1 MWVGG
6 ALFLPPTCVCGVDSW
21 RAGTHADQRGKVSRE
36 APHAPGRCLGEPRA
50 RGNRHDRVLYAAQIT
65 RKTPRA
71 GEAASKDAPRARKRA
86 RMLCLLAGG
95 RPEGALACGRPE
107 RALAGGE
114 TRGSPSVR
122 PGRRALP
129 TASLTRPGRDH
140 AHRPR
145 CWRTRCSGTGSSAR
159 GSRPRRGVRP
169 RDESRARIG

>member
-6 ALFLPPTCVCGVDSW
+6 ALFLPPTYVCGVDSW
-21 RAGTHADQRGKVSRE
+21 RAGTHADRRGKVSRE
-36 APHAPGRCLGEPRA
+36 APHAPGRCLGEHRA

-65 RKTPRA
+65 RRTPRA
-71 GEAASKDAPRARKRA
+71 GEAASKDASRARKRA
-86 RMLCLLAGG
+86 RML
-95 RPEGALACGRPE
+95 RV
-107 RALAGGE
+107 LAGGE

-129 TASLTRPGRDH
+129 TAPLARPGRDR

-145 CWRTRCSGTGSSAR
+145 CWRTRCSGRDSSAR
-159 GSRPRRGVRP
+159 GSRPRRGRRP

>member
-21 RAGTHADQRGKVSRE
+21 RAGTHVDRRGKVSRE

-71 GEAASKDAPRARKRA
+71 GEAAPKDASRARKRA
-86 RMLCLLAGG
+86 RML
-95 RPEGALACGRPE
+95 RV
-107 RALAGGE
+107 LAGGE
-114 TRGSPSVR
+114 ARGSPSGR

-129 TASLTRPGRDH
+129 TASLTRPGRDR

-145 CWRTRCSGTGSSAR
+145 CWRTRCLGTGSSAR

-169 RDESRARIG
+169 RDESHVRIG

>member
-21 RAGTHADQRGKVSRE
+21 RAGTHEDRRGKVSRE

-65 RKTPRA
+65 RRTPRA
-71 GEAASKDAPRARKRA
+71 GEAASKDASRARKRA
-86 RMLCLLAGG
+86 RMS
-95 RPEGALACGRPE
+95 RV
-107 RALAGGE
+107 LAGGE
-114 TRGSPSVR
+114 ARGSPSVR

-129 TASLTRPGRDH
+129 TASLTRPGRDR
-140 AHRPR
+140 AYRPR
-145 CWRTRCSGTGSSAR
+145 CWRTRCPGTGSSAR

>member
-21 RAGTHADQRGKVSRE
+21 RAGTHADRRGKVSRE
-36 APHAPGRCLGEPRA
+36 APHALGRCLGEPRA
-50 RGNRHDRVLYAAQIT
+50 RGKRHDRVLYAAQIT
-65 RKTPRA
+65 RRTPRA
-71 GEAASKDAPRARKRA
+71 GEAASKDASRARKRA
-86 RMLCLLAGG
+86 RMLRVLAGG
-95 RPEGALACGRPE
+95 RPEGALACGE
-107 RALAGGE
+107 A
-114 TRGSPSVR
+114 RGSPSVR

-129 TASLTRPGRDH
+129 TASLTRPGRDR

-145 CWRTRCSGTGSSAR
+145 CWRTRCPGTGSSAR

>member
-21 RAGTHADQRGKVSRE
+21 RAGTHEDRRGKVSRE

-65 RKTPRA
+65 RRTPRA
-71 GEAASKDAPRARKRA
+71 GEAASKDASRARKRA
-86 RMLCLLAGG
+86 RMS
-95 RPEGALACGRPE
+95 RV
-107 RALAGGE
+107 LAGGE
-114 TRGSPSVR
+114 ARGSPSVR

-129 TASLTRPGRDH
+129 TASLTRPGRDR

-145 CWRTRCSGTGSSAR
+145 CWRTRCLGTGSSAR

-169 RDESRARIG
+169 RDESHVRIG

>member
-21 RAGTHADQRGKVSRE
+21 RAGTHADRRGKVSRE
-36 APHAPGRCLGEPRA
+36 APHALGRCLGEPRA
-50 RGNRHDRVLYAAQIT
+50 RGEAARPGAVRGPDHAENT
-65 RKTPRA
+65 AR
-71 GEAASKDAPRARKRA
+71 GEAAPKDASRARKRA
-86 RMLCLLAGG
+86 RML
-95 RPEGALACGRPE
+95 RV
-107 RALAGGE
+107 LAGGE
-114 TRGSPSVR
+114 ARGSPSVR

-129 TASLTRPGRDH
+129 TASLTRPGRDR

-145 CWRTRCSGTGSSAR
+145 CWRTRCLGTGSSAR

>member
-6 ALFLPPTCVCGVDSW
+6 ALFLPPTCVCGVDFW
-21 RAGTHADQRGKVSRE
+21 RAGTHADRRGKVSRE
-36 APHAPGRCLGEPRA
+36 ARHAPGRCLREPRA
-50 RGNRHDRVLYAAQIT
+50 RGKRHDRVLYAAQIT
-65 RKTPRA
+65 RRTPRA

-86 RMLCLLAGG
+86 RML
-95 RPEGALACGRPE
+95 RV
-107 RALAGGE
+107 LAGGE
-114 TRGSPSVR
+114 ARGSPSVR

-129 TASLTRPGRDH
+129 TASLTRPGRDR

-169 RDESRARIG
+169 RDESHARIG

>member
-21 RAGTHADQRGKVSRE
+21 RAGTHADRRGKVSRE
-36 APHAPGRCLGEPRA
+36 APHAPGRCLGEHRA

-65 RKTPRA
+65 RRAPRA
-71 GEAASKDAPRARKRA
+71 GEAASKDASRARKRA
-86 RMLCLLAGG
+86 RMS
-95 RPEGALACGRPE
+95 RV
-107 RALAGGE
+107 LAGGE
-114 TRGSPSVR
+114 ARGSPSMR

-129 TASLTRPGRDH
+129 TASLTRPGRDR

>member
-21 RAGTHADQRGKVSRE
+21 RAGTHADRRGKVSRE
-36 APHAPGRCLGEPRA
+36 APHALGRCLGEPRA

-65 RKTPRA
+65 RRTPRA
-71 GEAASKDAPRARKRA
+71 GEAASKNASRARKRA
-86 RMLCLLAGG
+86 RML
-95 RPEGALACGRPE
+95 RV
-107 RALAGGE
+107 LAGGE
-114 TRGSPSVR
+114 ARGSPSVR

-129 TASLTRPGRDH
+129 TASLTRPGRDR

-145 CWRTRCSGTGSSAR
+145 CWRTRCLGTGSSAR

>member
-21 RAGTHADQRGKVSRE
+21 RAGTHEDRRGKVSRE

-65 RKTPRA
+65 RRTPRA
-71 GEAASKDAPRARKRA
+71 GEAAPKDASRARKRA
-86 RMLCLLAGG
+86 RML
-95 RPEGALACGRPE
+95 RV
-107 RALAGGE
+107 LAGGE
-114 TRGSPSVR
+114 ARGSPSVR

-129 TASLTRPGRDH
+129 TASLTRPGRDR
-140 AHRPR
+140 AYRPR
-145 CWRTRCSGTGSSAR
+145 CWRTRCPGTGSSAR

-169 RDESRARIG
+169 RDESHVRIG

>member
-21 RAGTHADQRGKVSRE
+21 RAGTHADLRGKVSRE

-50 RGNRHDRVLYAAQIT
+50 RGKRHDRVLYAAQIT
-65 RKTPRA
+65 RRTPRA
-71 GEAASKDAPRARKRA
+71 GEAGSEDASPARKRA
-86 RMLCLLAGG
+86 RML
-95 RPEGALACGRPE
+95 RV
-107 RALAGGE
+107 LAGGE
-114 TRGSPSVR
+114 ARGSPSVR

-129 TASLTRPGRDH
+129 TASLTRPGRDR

>member
-21 RAGTHADQRGKVSRE
+21 RAGTHEDRRGKVSRE

-65 RKTPRA
+65 RRTPRA
-71 GEAASKDAPRARKRA
+71 GEAASKDASRARKRA
-86 RMLCLLAGG
+86 RMS
-95 RPEGALACGRPE
+95 RV
-107 RALAGGE
+107 LAGGE
-114 TRGSPSVR
+114 ARGSPSVR

-129 TASLTRPGRDH
+129 TASLTRPGRDR

-145 CWRTRCSGTGSSAR
+145 CWRTRCLGTGSSAR

-169 RDESRARIG
+169 RDESHARIG

>member
-50 RGNRHDRVLYAAQIT
+50 RGKRHDRVLYAAQIT
-65 RKTPRA
+65 RRTPRA
-71 GEAASKDAPRARKRA
+71 EEAASQDASRARKRA
-86 RMLCLLAGG
+86 RML
-95 RPEGALACGRPE
+95 RV
-107 RALAGGE
+107 LAGGE
-114 TRGSPSVR
+114 ARGSPSVR

-129 TASLTRPGRDH
+129 TASLTRPGRDR
-140 AHRPR
+140 AYRPR
-145 CWRTRCSGTGSSAR
+145 CWRTRCPGTGSSAR

>member
-21 RAGTHADQRGKVSRE
+21 RAGTHEDRRGKVSRE

-50 RGNRHDRVLYAAQIT
+50 RGKRHDRVLYAAQIT
-65 RKTPRA
+65 RRTPRA
-71 GEAASKDAPRARKRA
+71 GEAAPKDASRARKRA
-86 RMLCLLAGG
+86 RML
-95 RPEGALACGRPE
+95 RV
-107 RALAGGE
+107 LAGGE
-114 TRGSPSVR
+114 ARGSPSVR

-129 TASLTRPGRDH
+129 TASLTRPGRDR

-145 CWRTRCSGTGSSAR
+145 CWRTRCPGTGSSAR

>member
-21 RAGTHADQRGKVSRE
+21 RAGTHEDRRGKVSRE

-65 RKTPRA
+65 RRTPRA
-71 GEAASKDAPRARKRA
+71 GEAASKDASRARKRA
-86 RMLCLLAGG
+86 RMS
-95 RPEGALACGRPE
+95 RV
-107 RALAGGE
+107 LAGGE
-114 TRGSPSVR
+114 ARGSPSVR

-129 TASLTRPGRDH
+129 TASLTRPGRDR

>member
-21 RAGTHADQRGKVSRE
+21 RAGTHEDRRGKVSRE

-65 RKTPRA
+65 RRTPRA
-71 GEAASKDAPRARKRA
+71 GEAASKDASRARKRA
-86 RMLCLLAGG
+86 RMS
-95 RPEGALACGRPE
+95 RV
-107 RALAGGE
+107 LAGGE
-114 TRGSPSVR
+114 ARGSPSGR

-129 TASLTRPGRDH
+129 TASLTRPGRDR

-145 CWRTRCSGTGSSAR
+145 CWRTRCSGTGSSER

>member
-21 RAGTHADQRGKVSRE
+21 RAGTHEDRRGKVSRE

-50 RGNRHDRVLYAAQIT
+50 RGKRHDRVLYAAQIT
-65 RKTPRA
+65 RRTPRA
-71 GEAASKDAPRARKRA
+71 GEAAPKDASRARKRA
-86 RMLCLLAGG
+86 RMLRVLAG
-95 RPEGALACGRPE
+95 GRPE

-114 TRGSPSVR
+114 ARGSPSVR

-129 TASLTRPGRDH
+129 TASLTRPGRDR

-145 CWRTRCSGTGSSAR
+145 CWRTRCLGTGSSAR

>member
-21 RAGTHADQRGKVSRE
+21 RAGTHEDQRGKVSRE
-36 APHAPGRCLGEPRA
+36 APHAPGRCLGESRA
-50 RGNRHDRVLYAAQIT
+50 RGKRHDRVLYAAQIT
-65 RKTPRA
+65 RRTPRA
-71 GEAASKDAPRARKRA
+71 GEAAPKDASRARKRA
-86 RMLCLLAGG
+86 RML
-95 RPEGALACGRPE
+95 RV
-107 RALAGGE
+107 LAGGE
-114 TRGSPSVR
+114 ARGSPSGR

-129 TASLTRPGRDH
+129 TASLTRPGRDR

>member
-21 RAGTHADQRGKVSRE
+21 RAGTHEDRRGKVSRE

-65 RKTPRA
+65 RRTPRA
-71 GEAASKDAPRARKRA
+71 GEAASKDASRARKRA
-86 RMLCLLAGG
+86 RMS
-95 RPEGALACGRPE
+95 RV
-107 RALAGGE
+107 LAGGE
-114 TRGSPSVR
+114 ARGSPSGR

-129 TASLTRPGRDH
+129 TASLTRPGRDR

-145 CWRTRCSGTGSSAR
+145 CWRTRCLGTGSSAR

-169 RDESRARIG
+169 RDESHARIG

>member
-21 RAGTHADQRGKVSRE
+21 RAGTHEDRRGKVSRE

-65 RKTPRA
+65 RRTPRA
-71 GEAASKDAPRARKRA
+71 GEAGSEDASRARKRA
-86 RMLCLLAGG
+86 RMSRVLAGG
-95 RPEGALACGRPE
+95 RPERVLACGE
-107 RALAGGE
+107 A
-114 TRGSPSVR
+114 RGSPSVR

-129 TASLTRPGRDH
+129 TASLTRPGRDR
-140 AHRPR
+140 AYRPR

>member
-50 RGNRHDRVLYAAQIT
+50 
-65 RKTPRA
+65 
-71 GEAASKDAPRARKRA
+71 GEAARPGAVRGPDHAENTARGGSSVKRRFARKEASSHVARARGRKA
-86 RMLCLLAGG
+86 R
-95 RPEGALACGRPE
+95 EG
-107 RALAGGE
+107 
-114 TRGSPSVR
+114 PSVR

-129 TASLTRPGRDH
+129 TASLTRPGRDR
-140 AHRPR
+140 AYRPR

>member
-21 RAGTHADQRGKVSRE
+21 RAGTHADRRGKVSRE
-36 APHAPGRCLGEPRA
+36 APHALGRCLGEPARGGSGTTGCCTRPRSRGEHRA
-50 RGNRHDRVLYAAQIT
+50 RGKQRQKTLRAQGSELACCACS
-65 RKTPRA
+65 RA
-71 GEAASKDAPRARKRA
+71 EK
-86 RMLCLLAGG
+86 
-95 RPEGALACGRPE
+95 PEGALA
-107 RALAGGE
+107 GGE
-114 TRGSPSVR
+114 ARGSPSVR

-129 TASLTRPGRDH
+129 TASLMRPGRDR

>member
-21 RAGTHADQRGKVSRE
+21 RAGTHEDRRGKVSRE

-65 RKTPRA
+65 RRTPRA
-71 GEAASKDAPRARKRA
+71 GEAAPKDASRARKRA
-86 RMLCLLAGG
+86 RMS
-95 RPEGALACGRPE
+95 RV
-107 RALAGGE
+107 LAGGE
-114 TRGSPSVR
+114 ARGSPSGR

-129 TASLTRPGRDH
+129 TASLTRPGRDR

-145 CWRTRCSGTGSSAR
+145 CWRTRCLGTGSSAR

-169 RDESRARIG
+169 RDESCARIG

>member
-50 RGNRHDRVLYAAQIT
+50 RGKRHDRVLYAAQIT
-65 RKTPRA
+65 RRTPRA
-71 GEAASKDAPRARKRA
+71 GEAASKDASRARKRA
-86 RMLCLLAGG
+86 RMS
-95 RPEGALACGRPE
+95 RV
-107 RALAGGE
+107 LAGGE
-114 TRGSPSVR
+114 ARGSPSVR

-129 TASLTRPGRDH
+129 TASLTRPGRDR
-140 AHRPR
+140 AYRPR
-145 CWRTRCSGTGSSAR
+145 CWRTRCPGTGSSAR

>member
-6 ALFLPPTCVCGVDSW
+6 ALFLPPTCVCGLDSW
-21 RAGTHADQRGKVSRE
+21 RVGTHADRRGKVSRE

-65 RKTPRA
+65 RRTPRA
-71 GEAASKDAPRARKRA
+71 GEAASQDVSRARKRA
-86 RMLCLLAGG
+86 RML
-95 RPEGALACGRPE
+95 RVLACGE
-107 RALAGGE
+107 A
-114 TRGSPSVR
+114 RGSPSVR

-129 TASLTRPGRDH
+129 KASLTRPGRDR

-145 CWRTRCSGTGSSAR
+145 CWRTRCLGTGSSAR

>member
-21 RAGTHADQRGKVSRE
+21 RAGTHEDRRGKVSRE

-50 RGNRHDRVLYAAQIT
+50 RGKRHDRVLYAAQIT
-65 RKTPRA
+65 RRTPRA
-71 GEAASKDAPRARKRA
+71 GEAASKDASRARKRA
-86 RMLCLLAGG
+86 RMS
-95 RPEGALACGRPE
+95 RV
-107 RALAGGE
+107 LAGGE
-114 TRGSPSVR
+114 ARGSPSVR

-129 TASLTRPGRDH
+129 TASLTRPGRDR

-145 CWRTRCSGTGSSAR
+145 CWRTRCLGTGSSAR

-169 RDESRARIG
+169 RDESHARIG